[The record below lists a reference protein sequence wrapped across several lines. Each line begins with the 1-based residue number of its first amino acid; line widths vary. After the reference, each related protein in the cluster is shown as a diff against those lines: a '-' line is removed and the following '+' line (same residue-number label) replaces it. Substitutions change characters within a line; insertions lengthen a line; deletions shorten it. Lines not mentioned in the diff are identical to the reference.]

1 MTRAPENKK
10 QIKKLKDG
18 GLITVNTRET
28 AKYIADMC
36 GQLAVMAERSGMPT
50 LGYILKLAAS
60 EANSQPCGEDHKGN

>member
-18 GLITVNTRET
+18 GLVTVNPRET

-36 GQLAVMAERSGMPT
+36 EQLAVMAECSGMQT
-50 LGYILKLAAS
+50 LGYILKLAVSQAS
-60 EANSQPCGEDHKGN
+60 SHSCGQDQKGN